1 MPVNALTKKPGK
13 FLTVEIEGKK
23 YNIPLASSLKVKEIR
38 KLLKLKKLS
47 EDEQFDFMIDFF
59 SKYLG
64 EELVDEFTS
73 EDLTELFT
81 LWNKANE
88 QAGGMTTGE
97 S

>member
-64 EELVDEFTS
+64 EELVDELTS

-88 QAGGMTTGE
+88 QTGGMTTGE

>member
-13 FLTVEIEGKK
+13 FLTVEIEEKK

-64 EELVDEFTS
+64 EELVDELTS

>member
-64 EELVDEFTS
+64 EELVDELTS